1 MRWHHA
7 WLLALV
13 STSQAASLAD
23 VVARLDGD
31 AAAGKP
37 LVAHVV
43 VALCDNE
50 FQGIVP
56 VPAHLGDGDSPRSNL
71 YWGAMYGVRSY
82 FRNQPGWKPVT
93 VPSSKD
99 PRVLDRVMFS
109 REVLRN
115 GKPTRVLLV
124 AEAWRGRNIAD
135 AVRHFLEL
143 NRGEH
148 AERLRAG
155 DLEFDAGGAAH
166 VIAFVGHNGLMDFD
180 APTLAPA
187 RTGSSPHAS
196 LVLACMSDS
205 YFADLLKKESLPL
218 ITTSGLM
225 APEAYTLAAVLDAWF
240 QGADGAQVRLAAA
253 RAYARYQHTSENAA
267 RRLFVTHAG
276 T

>member
-1 MRWHHA
+1 MRWRHA
-7 WLLALV
+7 WLLALI
-13 STSQAASLAD
+13 STSQASTLAE
-23 VVARLDGD
+23 VLARLDAD
-31 AAAGKP
+31 AGAGKP

-43 VALCDNE
+43 VALCDNDS
-50 FQGIVP
+50 QGIVP
-56 VPAHLGDGDSPRSNL
+56 VPARLGDGDSPRSNL

-82 FRNQPGWKPVT
+82 LRNQPDWKPVPLT
-93 VPSSKD
+93 PSND

-109 REVLRN
+109 REIVRN
-115 GKPTRVLLV
+115 GKPARMLLV

-135 AVRHFLEL
+135 ALRHFLEL

-148 AERLRAG
+148 VERLRAG

-180 APTLAPA
+180 APSLGPI

-196 LVLACMSDS
+196 IVLACMSES
-205 YFADLLKKESLPL
+205 YFAELLRKDSLPL
-218 ITTSGLM
+218 LTTAGLM

-240 QGADGAQVRLAAA
+240 QGADGVQVRLAAA
-253 RAYARYQHTSENAA
+253 RAYARYQRTSENAA